1 MRFVIALLL
10 SQIVIPAASA
20 QECVVLLHGLSRS
33 DNSFWVMEEALR
45 AFDFKVVN
53 ESYPSVD
60 APINELISYVDKS
73 VSACGTSSK
82 LHFVTHSMGGILV
95 RAWLSKNR
103 PANFSRVV
111 MLGPPNH
118 GSELVDVF
126 GELKLF
132 EFFNGPAG
140 MQLGTGPDSLPNKL
154 GPADFELGIIA
165 GSHSVNP
172 LLSSMFRGPNDGK
185 VSVESTKLQGMTDHI
200 VISTTHTFM
209 MNNPLV
215 IAQTIEFL
223 RTGRFDHELTMG
235 KVFQRALRGREV
247 Q

>member
-1 MRFVIALLL
+1 MRFAIALLFSL
-10 SQIVIPAASA
+10 VMTPAAFST
-20 QECVVLLHGLSRS
+20 ECVVLLHGLSRS
-33 DNSFWVMEEALR
+33 DYSFLVMEETLR
-45 AFDFKVVN
+45 AFNFKVVN
-53 ESYPSVD
+53 EGYPSGD
-60 APINELISYVDKS
+60 APINELIAYVDES
-73 VSACGTSSK
+73 VQACGDASK
-82 LHFVTHSMGGILV
+82 VHFVTHSMGGILA

-126 GELKLF
+126 GELQLF

-165 GSHSVNP
+165 GSRSVNP
-172 LLSSMFRGPNDGK
+172 LLSSMFNGPNDGK
-185 VSVESTKLQGMTDHI
+185 VSVESTRLEGMADHI
-200 VISTTHTFM
+200 VLSTTHTFM

-215 IAQTIEFL
+215 IAQTVMFL
-223 RTGRFDHELTMG
+223 RNGRFDPELTMG
-235 KVFQRALRGREV
+235 QVFRRALRE
-247 Q
+247 

>member
-1 MRFVIALLL
+1 MRFTIALFL
-10 SQIVIPAASA
+10 SLIMTPVAFA

-33 DNSFWVMEEALR
+33 DNSFLVMEETLR

-53 ESYPSVD
+53 EGYPSSD
-60 APINELISYVDKS
+60 APIGELIAYVDKS
-73 VSACGTSSK
+73 VELCGNAPK
-82 LHFVTHSMGGILV
+82 LHFVTHSMGGILA

-126 GELKLF
+126 GELRLF

-165 GSHSVNP
+165 GSRSANP
-172 LLSSMFRGPNDGK
+172 VLSSMFNGPNDGK
-185 VSVESTKLQGMTDHI
+185 VSVESTKLEGMTDHI
-200 VISTTHTFM
+200 VLSTTHTFM

-215 IAQTIEFL
+215 IAQTVEFL
-223 RTGRFDHELTMG
+223 RKGHFDHDLTMG
-235 KVFQRALRGREV
+235 QVFLRALP
-247 Q
+247 